1 MKFAKFLSI
10 LFAVIAVALIV
21 ATAIGYARF
30 YQEPPMIQTPIEKA
44 EIRTQML
51 MDAICSGDY
60 AAAKGSLYGEPELQ
74 WNREAASELGAL
86 LWQEYSST
94 MSYAFDGP
102 CYVSGSGVFRDVTV
116 TVLDIPALRPKIQ
129 ERFQLLMEP
138 YLTEARYDS
147 EAFDENGN
155 LRQDFA
161 ADVLQQ
167 AAEQMVL
174 YYENAFTSYQI
185 TLELVLQNGQWWVVP
200 TRTLIDVVA
209 GAVTQ

>member
-1 MKFAKFLSI
+1 MKFAKVLSVF
-10 LFAVIAVALIV
+10 FALIAVALIV
-21 ATAIGYARF
+21 ATAVGYDRF
-30 YQEPPMIQTPIEKA
+30 HQEPPMIQTPIEKA
-44 EIRTQML
+44 EIRTELL
-51 MDAICSGDY
+51 MDAICCGDY
-60 AAAKGSLYGEPELQ
+60 AAAKESLCGEPELQ
-74 WNREAASELGAL
+74 WNRETASELGAL

-102 CYVSGSGVFRDVTV
+102 CYVTGAGVFRDVTV
-116 TVLDIPALRPKIQ
+116 TVLDIAALRPKIQ
-129 ERFQLLMEP
+129 ERYQLLMDP
-138 YLTEARYDS
+138 YLDEARYDS

-161 ADVLQQ
+161 AAVLQQ

-174 YYENAFTSYQI
+174 YYENAYTSYQI